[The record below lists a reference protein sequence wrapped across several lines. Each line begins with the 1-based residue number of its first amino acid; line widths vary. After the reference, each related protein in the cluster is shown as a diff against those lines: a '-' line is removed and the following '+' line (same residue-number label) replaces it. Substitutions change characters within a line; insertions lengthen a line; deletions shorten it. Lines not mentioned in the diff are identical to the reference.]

1 MNLSFHPKKY
11 RFWLIAFFL
20 FLSQYPLFAQPKEK
34 TLHELNS
41 LLINAVMD
49 DLFNPPVASRI
60 YTYPNITFYECIR
73 RQDTTYPSLVGKLN
87 GLETLPA
94 GSPEK
99 QLDYFIAA
107 AVSFSHVGQA
117 LIGSEYKFEDW
128 RKAFV
133 DSLKKI
139 TDNSLLETSVQYGKE
154 FANAI
159 IAWMKKDNYGE
170 TRAMMR
176 YVYTKKEGHWQP
188 TPVDFASA
196 LEPNWGYMR
205 PMTLKN
211 SAQFSP
217 KQKLVFNASKSS
229 MFYKNVMETYKIG
242 KTLDS
247 VKTAIAWY
255 WDDNPNISVERGHFN
270 YFLHKVSPG
279 GHWIMITRQACLEK
293 NITLLKAAQAYAL
306 TSIAIYDGIISCW
319 YEKYLQDLVRPVT
332 YIKAHIDEKWD
343 PLIQTPPF
351 PEFTSGHAV
360 LSNAAATVLTRL
372 FGDNYSFTD
381 NTEIPFGIKPRTFT
395 SFYKAAEES
404 SWSRVYGGIHY
415 PETARISIKQGRLIG
430 QYVLNKLLSSSQT
443 KTK

>member
-1 MNLSFHPKKY
+1 MGL
-11 RFWLIAFFL
+11 FL
-20 FLSQYPLFAQPKEK
+20 FLPQSLLFAQSKEK
-34 TLHELNS
+34 ILHELNS

-60 YTYPNITFYECIR
+60 YTYPNITFYESIR
-73 RQDTTYPSLVGKLN
+73 KEDTTYPSLVGKLN
-87 GLETLPA
+87 GLTSLPA
-94 GSPEK
+94 PPNEK
-99 QLDYFIAA
+99 QTDYFIAA
-107 AVSFSHVGQA
+107 AVSFSQVGQA

-128 RKAFV
+128 RKAFI

-139 TDNSLLETSVQYGKE
+139 TDNNVLENSVQYGKD
-154 FANAI
+154 FASAV

-188 TPVDFASA
+188 TPVEFAQA

-205 PMTLKN
+205 SMTLKN

-217 KQKLVFNASKSS
+217 KQKLLFSPSKNS
-229 MFYKNVMETYKIG
+229 MFYKNVKEVYTIS

-247 VKTAIAWY
+247 TKTSIAWY
-255 WDDNPNISVERGHFN
+255 WDDNPNISVEKGHLN
-270 YFLHKVSPG
+270 YFLHKISPG

-293 NITLLKAAQAYAL
+293 NTPLLKASQAYAL
-306 TSIAIYDGIISCW
+306 TSIAIFDGIICCW
-319 YEKYLQDLVRPVT
+319 YEKFQQDLVRPVT
-332 YIKAHIDEKWD
+332 YIKAYIDEKWD

-360 LSNAAATVLTRL
+360 LSSAAAAVLTKL
-372 FGDNYSFTD
+372 FGENYSFTD
-381 NTEIPFGIKPRTFT
+381 NTEIPFDIKPRTFP
-395 SFYKAAEES
+395 SFFKAAEES
-404 SWSRVYGGIHY
+404 AWSRVYGGIHY

-430 QYVLNKLLSSSQT
+430 QYILNKLLSSSQT

>member
-1 MNLSFHPKKY
+1 MNFSASKKWVKV
-11 RFWLIAFFL
+11 FIPCFL
-20 FLSQYPLFAQPKEK
+20 FFGHTLFAQSKEK

-60 YTYPNITFYECIR
+60 YTYPNIAFYECIR
-73 RQDTTYPSLVGKLN
+73 RQDAAYPSLAGKLN
-87 GLETLPA
+87 GLEQLP
-94 GSPEK
+94 SPANEK
-99 QLDYFIAA
+99 QTDYFVAA

-128 RKAFV
+128 RKQFI
-133 DSLKKI
+133 DSLKTGGDSI
-139 TDNSLLETSVQYGKE
+139 VLENSVQYGKQL
-154 FANAI
+154 ANAV

-176 YVYTKKEGHWQP
+176 YVYTKKEGRWQP
-188 TPVDFASA
+188 TPVDFAAA

-217 KQKLVFNASKSS
+217 KQKLVFNPSKKSV
-229 MFYKNVMETYKIG
+229 FYKNIMEVYKIG

-255 WDDNPNISVERGHFN
+255 WDDNPNISVEKGHLN
-270 YFLHKVSPG
+270 YFLHKISPG

-293 NITLLKAAQAYAL
+293 NVPLLKAAQAYAL
-306 TSIAIYDGIISCW
+306 TSVAIYDGIISCW
-319 YEKYLQDLVRPVT
+319 FEKFQQDLVRPVT
-332 YIKAHIDEKWD
+332 YIKKHIDEKWD

-360 LSNAAATVLTRL
+360 LSNAAAAVLTKL
-372 FGDNYSFTD
+372 FGENYSFTD
-381 NTEIPFGIKPRTFT
+381 NTEIPFDIRPRTFS

-430 QYVLNKLLSSSQT
+430 QYVLNKLLSQAET